1 MKTTNLL
8 VQILRILSV
17 KHTEDFTIQYYERHP
32 NKYNLL
38 GISQILDAYQVE
50 NIGVNIPLTVDAI
63 SKIEYPFLACI
74 SNRFVIVTR
83 ITGEKVTYMFEDNDI
98 TIPIENFLK
107 IWSGDALLFAKTE
120 DSIEPEYIKHLKDDI
135 LKKILL
141 FLGFFSITFLCGVTY
156 FQHQSDYTNTIILQ
170 LLTNGIG
177 IALCIPLVRVQINKH
192 DKFTQKACSLFSKK
206 SKCNAVTNS
215 PASSFLGISLS
226 SIGMAYFLVNS
237 LSLLVYPQ
245 VLPTLSF
252 INLLILPF
260 TIWSIWY
267 QISRLKE
274 FCSLCI
280 GVQIIIWATFIIYL
294 TNYHS
299 HELNIWNL
307 ISICCSYIIG
317 ILSIHTYSQYQIMKK
332 DAVQSNYQLHAIKS
346 NFSVFISLLQ
356 GQSRNEINTSLGLII
371 GNPTSS
377 DIITIVS
384 NPHCDPCSKLH
395 STIKDLLKNRSNY
408 QIQIILT
415 SFNKELETSCHLW
428 IAVYQQ
434 STAEDFIDF
443 MDDWYNNGRYNY
455 QEYYHKNNILI
466 NNRQVH
472 EEYNRQKEWLKKTS
486 ITNTPTIL
494 FNGHILPEQYELKDL
509 IYLELY

>member
-8 VQILRILSV
+8 VQILRTLSV
-17 KHTEDFTIQYYERHP
+17 KHTESFTIQYYEKHP

-38 GISQILDAYQVE
+38 GISQILDVYQVE
-50 NIGVNIPLTVDAI
+50 NIGVNIPLTIDAI
-63 SKIEYPFLACI
+63 SRIECPFLACV
-74 SNRFVIVTR
+74 SNRFVIVTC
-83 ITGEKVTYMFEDNDI
+83 ITSEKVSYLFEDNDI

-107 IWSGDALLFAKTE
+107 IWTGDALLFAKTE
-120 DSIEPEYIKHLKDDI
+120 DSIEPEYTKHLREDI

-141 FLGFFSITFLCGVTY
+141 FLGIFSITFLCVITCIR
-156 FQHQSDYTNTIILQ
+156 HWSDYTDITIFQ
-170 LLTNGIG
+170 LLVNSIG
-177 IALCIPLVRVQINKH
+177 IALCIPLVRVQINKY
-192 DKFTQKACSLFSKK
+192 DKFTQKACSLFSRK
-206 SKCNAVTNS
+206 SKCNVVTNS
-215 PASSFLGISLS
+215 PASSIFGISLS
-226 SIGMAYFLVNS
+226 SIGMAYFIANFLF
-237 LSLLVYPQ
+237 LLICLP
-245 VLPTLSF
+245 VLPTLSL

-267 QISRLKE
+267 QTCRLKE

-280 GVQIIIWATFIIYL
+280 GVQTTIWITFVVNVLNGSSY
-294 TNYHS
+294 
-299 HELNIWNL
+299 ELNIGNFV
-307 ISICCSYIIG
+307 SICSLYLIG
-317 ILSIHTYSQYQIMKK
+317 ILSVHTYSQYQIMKK
-332 DAVQSNYQLHAIKS
+332 EAVQSNYQLHSIKS

-356 GQSRNEINTSLGLII
+356 EQPKNEISTDLGLVI
-371 GNPTSS
+371 GNPASS
-377 DIITIVS
+377 NIITIIS

-395 STIKDLLKNRSNY
+395 STIKELLKNSNY
-408 QIQIILT
+408 RIQFILT

-428 IAVYQQ
+428 TAVYQQ